1 MVTYLILDEENDG
14 EVRIELPLLVFE
26 IQNYPKNGRGWP
38 RPYGKVVK
46 FPKVDQN
53 VLCGS

>member
-14 EVRIELPLLVFE
+14 EVRIELSLLVFE
-26 IQNYPKNGRGWP
+26 IQNSPKNGRGWL